1 MIMMYSEDEKAQ
13 LMRELKEME
22 SLKVDT
28 GDEGKILQ
36 NDLIDYI
43 ENGAGDE
50 YDLVSRIEMYTYAF
64 KLFSRKEVKLTD
76 NQFFVYLND
85 SILDYE
91 KIELIKKDLD
101 KFELVIEA
109 VEDNG
114 EILINLNFTY
124 HF

>member
-43 ENGAGDE
+43 EIHSN
-50 YDLVSRIEMYTYAF
+50 
-64 KLFSRKEVKLTD
+64 
-76 NQFFVYLND
+76 
-85 SILDYE
+85 
-91 KIELIKKDLD
+91 
-101 KFELVIEA
+101 VI
-109 VEDNG
+109 
-114 EILINLNFTY
+114 IFI
-124 HF
+124 

>member
-1 MIMMYSEDEKAQ
+1 MYSEEEKAE
-13 LMRELKEME
+13 LMKELKEME

-28 GDEGKILQ
+28 GNEGEILQ

-43 ENGAGDE
+43 ENGNGDKN
-50 YDLVSRIEMYTYAF
+50 DLIFRIELFTYAF
-64 KLFSRKEVKLTD
+64 KLFSRREVKLD
-76 NQFFVYLND
+76 NNQFIVYLND

-91 KIELIKKDLD
+91 KIGLITKDLD

-109 VEDNG
+109 VEDKG

>member
-1 MIMMYSEDEKAQ
+1 MMYSEEEKAE
-13 LMRELKEME
+13 LMKELKEME

-28 GDEGKILQ
+28 GNEGEILQ
-36 NDLIDYI
+36 RDLIDYI
-43 ENGAGDE
+43 ENGNGDKN
-50 YDLVSRIEMYTYAF
+50 DLIFRIELFTYAF
-64 KLFSRKEVKLTD
+64 KLFSRREVKLD
-76 NQFFVYLND
+76 NNQFIVYLND

-91 KIELIKKDLD
+91 KIDLITKDLD

-109 VEDNG
+109 VEDKG

>member
-50 YDLVSRIEMYTYAF
+50 YDLISRIEMYTYAF

-76 NQFFVYLND
+76 NQFIVYLND

-91 KIELIKKDLD
+91 KIGLIKKDLD